1 QKTPPLFKLYA
12 EKLIEEEVLTTSVQ
26 EEIQARI
33 EQQLQTDYDEVHGSA
48 CPFPEDRYYDAWEKI
63 SGRYT
68 DAPVDTLIPTDRLKT
83 LGRRLNTPPEELTPH
98 PKVKLL
104 MARRLKAIE
113 SGEGIDWA
121 NAEALAF
128 GSLVTEGRF
137 VRLSGQDC
145 GRGTFSQRHSVLY
158 DRRSGD
164 PFIPLNHLER
174 DQARFEVINSLLAE
188 VSVLGFEYGYA
199 VTRPDGLVIWEAQF
213 GDFANNAQT
222 VIDLF
227 IAAGQAKW
235 QRLSGLVLL
244 LPHGWEG
251 LGPEHSS
258 ARLERFLQ
266 LCTDE
271 NMIVANLTTPA
282 QYFHCLRRQVAA
294 PWRKPLVIMSP
305 KSLLRHPLA
314 VSSLEEIGSGG
325 FATVLDDPQPP
336 SDPQRVLLCS
346 GKVYYQLLQRRQELR
361 SKKIAIVR
369 LEQLHPFPEAAL
381 AEIVTQYGRDA
392 EWIWVQ
398 EEPRNM
404 GAWDFIR
411 GRIAALIGK
420 HLRYVGRD
428 AAASPASGFPRVYQ
442 KEQSAITDIAVGAI
456 SESASVAG

>member
-1 QKTPPLFKLYA
+1 
-12 EKLIEEEVLTTSVQ
+12 
-26 EEIQARI
+26 
-33 EQQLQTDYDEVHGSA
+33 
-48 CPFPEDRYYDAWEKI
+48 
-63 SGRYT
+63 
-68 DAPVDTLIPTDRLKT
+68 
-83 LGRRLNTPPEELTPH
+83 
-98 PKVKLL
+98 
-104 MARRLKAIE
+104 
-113 SGEGIDWA
+113 
-121 NAEALAF
+121 
-128 GSLVTEGRF
+128 
-137 VRLSGQDC
+137 
-145 GRGTFSQRHSVLY
+145 
-158 DRRSGD
+158 
-164 PFIPLNHLER
+164 
-174 DQARFEVINSLLAE
+174 
-188 VSVLGFEYGYA
+188 
-199 VTRPDGLVIWEAQF
+199 
-213 GDFANNAQT
+213 
-222 VIDLF
+222 
-227 IAAGQAKW
+227 
-235 QRLSGLVLL
+235 
-244 LPHGWEG
+244 
-251 LGPEHSS
+251 
-258 ARLERFLQ
+258 
-266 LCTDE
+266 
-271 NMIVANLTTPA
+271 
-282 QYFHCLRRQVAA
+282 VAA